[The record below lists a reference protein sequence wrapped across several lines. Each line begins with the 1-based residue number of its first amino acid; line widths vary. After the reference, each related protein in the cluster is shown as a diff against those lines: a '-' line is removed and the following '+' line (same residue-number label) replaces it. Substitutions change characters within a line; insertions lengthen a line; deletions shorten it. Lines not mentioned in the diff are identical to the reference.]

1 MNFNRI
7 NLFHF
12 ICTQLKYY
20 RILIPIIYIFTLD
33 CIIFVVMIRL
43 DRAGIY
49 LGRSDNF
56 RRARDNKDNSILD
69 IIFKIICEFET
80 SIEMYEK
87 Y

>member
-1 MNFNRI
+1 M
-7 NLFHF
+7 
-12 ICTQLKYY
+12 
-20 RILIPIIYIFTLD
+20 
-33 CIIFVVMIRL
+33 
-43 DRAGIY
+43 
-49 LGRSDNF
+49 GRSDNF

>member
-1 MNFNRI
+1 MFIMNFNRI

-49 LGRSDNF
+49 GW
-56 RRARDNKDNSILD
+56 AGV
-69 IIFKIICEFET
+69 IIFVGQEIIRIIAF
-80 SIEMYEK
+80 
-87 Y
+87 